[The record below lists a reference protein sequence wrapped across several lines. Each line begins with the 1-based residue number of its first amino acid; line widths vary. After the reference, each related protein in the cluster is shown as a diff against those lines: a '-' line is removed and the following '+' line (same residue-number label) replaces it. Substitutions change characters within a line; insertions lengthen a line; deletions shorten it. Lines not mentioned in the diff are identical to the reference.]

1 MFGFKRKK
9 KDNPV
14 VSGTKFP
21 KTLGVPASVP
31 VLNSDFMED
40 SSHIK
45 EVGLKIPGRT
55 NIVIP
60 SKELQYRK
68 TAPRLASKKT
78 EARYLFTH
86 VNHLTGKTHTVDELV
101 TLLKVSK
108 RTVYKYLEGL
118 PKKKKRE
125 YNAKRG

>member
-9 KDNPV
+9 KDEPFRR
-14 VSGTKFP
+14 GTNYPPIVKVP
-21 KTLGVPASVP
+21 PASVP

-40 SSHIK
+40 SSH
-45 EVGLKIPGRT
+45 T
-55 NIVIP
+55 IVIP